1 MLAVML
7 ACEAVP
13 LRSNCR
19 AMVCPCACS
28 YLVCAQVQSCEFA
41 WVAAFLH
48 CLQVSRLLQYAPQK
62 RYTPYQ
68 AMTHP
73 FFDELRD
80 PATVLP
86 NGRPLPPLFNW
97 LPGELDDQPEDI
109 LSKLR
114 PRTAGSSSSSS
125 AQAQQQ

>member
-1 MLAVML
+1 LIEGCSDHDCSTVCWCSSWFGLAFGWFL
-7 ACEAVP
+7 
-13 LRSNCR
+13 
-19 AMVCPCACS
+19 
-28 YLVCAQVQSCEFA
+28 
-41 WVAAFLH
+41 FLH

-86 NGRPLPPLFNW
+86 NGKPLPPLFNW

-114 PRTAGSSSSSS
+114 PRAAGSSSSSS